1 MSKKTIEQT
10 NGLKAAHLPLLPQF
24 TREQALEVIIMRL
37 LIFLFVVYLSTTL
50 AYPQDSQPQYKAQV
64 VTKVQVPTK
73 SNQPNYKKSS
83 RSGPPRRKKPKQ
95 PIGIR
100 SYTYNAPVETGA
112 FSYNYET
119 ENDIKQEVVGTMKKI
134 DEDTEV
140 LVMRGSYEYIG
151 PNGVTY
157 VVNWVADENGFRPSA
172 RHIPKPVPIPFPEQR
187 KAVAEQIRRA
197 KEETMASKDSSK
209 DIVDV

>member
-1 MSKKTIEQT
+1 MK
-10 NGLKAAHLPLLPQF
+10 LL
-24 TREQALEVIIMRL
+24 V
-37 LIFLFVVYLSTTL
+37 FLFVVYLSTTL

-64 VTKVQVPTK
+64 VTKVQVPTVQSK
-73 SNQPNYKKSS
+73 QPNYKKSS

-100 SYTYNAPVETGA
+100 TYTYNAPVETGA

-134 DEDTEV
+134 GEDNEV

-151 PNGVTY
+151 PDNVVYT
-157 VVNWVADENGFRPSA
+157 VNWVADEYGFRPSA

-197 KEETMASKDSSK
+197 KEEMESSK
-209 DIVDV
+209 SIVDV

>member
-1 MSKKTIEQT
+1 MSKSIEET
-10 NGLKAAHLPLLPQF
+10 NGLKATHLPLLPQF
-24 TREQALEVIIMRL
+24 TLAFEVIIMKL

-64 VTKVQVPTK
+64 VTKVQVPTTQQSK
-73 SNQPNYKKSS
+73 QPNYKKSS

-100 SYTYNAPVETGA
+100 TYTYNAPVETGA

-134 DEDTEV
+134 SEDNEV

-157 VVNWVADENGFRPSA
+157 TVNWVADEYGFRPSA

-197 KEETMASKDSSK
+197 KEEMESSK
-209 DIVDV
+209 SIVDV

>member
-1 MSKKTIEQT
+1 MK
-10 NGLKAAHLPLLPQF
+10 
-24 TREQALEVIIMRL
+24 L

-64 VTKVQVPTK
+64 VTKVQVPTTQQSK
-73 SNQPNYKKSS
+73 QPNYKKSS

-100 SYTYNAPVETGA
+100 TYTYNAPVETGA

-134 DEDTEV
+134 GEDNEV

-151 PNGVTY
+151 PNGITY
-157 VVNWVADENGFRPSA
+157 TVNWVADEYGFRASA
-172 RHIPKPVPIPFPEQR
+172 PHIPKPVPIPFPEQR

-197 KEETMASKDSSK
+197 KEEMESSK
-209 DIVDV
+209 SIVDV